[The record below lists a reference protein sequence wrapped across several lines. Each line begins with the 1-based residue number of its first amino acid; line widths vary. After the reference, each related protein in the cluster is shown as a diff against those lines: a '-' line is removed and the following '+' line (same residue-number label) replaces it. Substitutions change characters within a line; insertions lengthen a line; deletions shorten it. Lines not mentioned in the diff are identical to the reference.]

1 MTQIPSGAPNDNPP
15 SGTSGRRSRRRTV
28 HAANLPTLPPL
39 SPLTYYR
46 RNISR
51 TLPVGG
57 AIAISVFLIAAI
69 VTLLNSVDA
78 SISTHYGFVR
88 RFSVLTTQLE
98 QDVPAGLID
107 RVRKVPQV
115 SRIVPALAYVISLKT
130 VFGELPVPVYGMQP
144 TDIEPILKATGNHLA
159 PGGRLPRVN
168 AAEVV
173 LSRTWAHNFGAGI
186 GQQLKQRSDE
196 LRLPPI
202 PLRLVGI
209 LDGGENIA
217 LCDRTFFELELPSPV
232 QRNSYLLLPQKHS
245 DLPQLD
251 TAVGDI
257 LKSPQKLGLTA
268 NDLHYTRLYTFDGIV
283 GRLRES
289 LGFLYQFLAA
299 ADFLVIG
306 AVALMGAFLAN
317 IYFEQRLGEFGLLSA
332 FGFRRERLA
341 KRVVVETGI
350 LVVAGWVIGI
360 GFTWIVFKIF
370 DAFYME
376 PRGLIL
382 SSLDASALK
391 YTLPMPMLVAFASL
405 VTVLSRLYKLDPIEI
420 MERR

>member
-1 MTQIPSGAPNDNPP
+1 MTQIPSGAPHDTHPDSAPN
-15 SGTSGRRSRRRTV
+15 GEARGRTV

-98 QDVPAGLID
+98 QDVPAP
-107 RVRKVPQV
+107 VTAKVAKLPQI
-115 SRIVPALAYVISLKT
+115 SHIVPAMAYVLSLKT
-130 VFGELPVPVYGMQP
+130 VFGELPVPVYGVQP
-144 TDIEPILKATGNHLA
+144 TDFGPMLKSTGNHVA

-173 LSRTWAHNFGAGI
+173 LSRTWANNFGAGL
-186 GQQLKQRSDE
+186 GQLLKQRSDE

-209 LDGGENIA
+209 LEGGENIA

-232 QRNSYLLLPQKHS
+232 QRTSYLLLPHRHA
-245 DLPQLD
+245 DMPALD
-251 TAVGDI
+251 KAVGDI
-257 LKSPQKLGLTA
+257 LKNPEKLGLTSA
-268 NDLHYTRLYTFDGIV
+268 DLHYTRLYTFDGIV

-360 GFTWIVFKIF
+360 GFTWAVFKLF
-370 DAFYME
+370 DALYME

-382 SSLDASALK
+382 STLDASALK
-391 YTLPMPMLVAFASL
+391 YTLPMPLLVAFASL

>member
-1 MTQIPSGAPNDNPP
+1 MTRNSSGSADN
-15 SGTSGRRSRRRTV
+15 RARSDRTT

-46 RNISR
+46 RNITR

-69 VTLLNSVDA
+69 VTLLSSVDA
-78 SISTHYGFVR
+78 SISSHYGFLT
-88 RFSVLTTQLE
+88 RFSVLTVQLD
-98 QDVPAGLID
+98 QDVPEPVKA
-107 RVRKVPQV
+107 KVARAPEVGRTV
-115 SRIVPALAYVISLKT
+115 SALAYVLTLKT
-130 VFGELPVPVYGMQP
+130 VFGELPVPIYGVQP
-144 TDIEPILKATGNHLA
+144 NDFVPVLQTTGNHIA
-159 PGGRLPRVN
+159 PGGRMPRVN

-173 LSRTWAHNFGAGI
+173 MSRTWANNFGASV
-186 GQQLKQRSDE
+186 GQIIKQSTDE

-202 PLRLVGI
+202 PLRLVGV
-209 LDGGENIA
+209 LEGGTNIA
-217 LCDRTFFELELPSPV
+217 LCDRTFFELELPNPV
-232 QRNSYLLLPQKHS
+232 QRASYLLLPRTHAE
-245 DLPQLD
+245 LPKLD
-251 TAVGDI
+251 RAVSAI
-257 LKSPQKLGLTA
+257 LKQPQALGLTA
-268 NDLHYTRLYTFDGIV
+268 ADVHYTRLYTFNGLV

-341 KRVVVETGI
+341 RRVVVETGI

-360 GFTWIVFKIF
+360 GFTWLVFRCF
-370 DAFYME
+370 DVFYMQ

-382 SSLDASALK
+382 SSLDVTALK
-391 YTLPMPMLVAFASL
+391 YTLPMPMLVAAASL
-405 VTVLSRLYKLDPIEI
+405 ITVLSRLYKLDPIEI